1 MRNEYL
7 LGVGVDDVGAEGMMG
22 DEVFAGDAN
31 EEGSALLIG
40 TAGAGRELEG
50 VREEGGVKVDIVGR
64 AGGIAVDETEVLEL
78 EVLSQT
84 SKLTCVR

>member
-7 LGVGVDDVGAEGMMG
+7 LGVGVDDVG
-22 DEVFAGDAN
+22 
-31 EEGSALLIG
+31 SALLLG